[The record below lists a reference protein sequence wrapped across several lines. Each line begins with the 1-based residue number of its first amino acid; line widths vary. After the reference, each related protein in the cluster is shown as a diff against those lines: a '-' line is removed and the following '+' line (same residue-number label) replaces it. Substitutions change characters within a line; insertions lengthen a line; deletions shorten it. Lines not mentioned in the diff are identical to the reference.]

1 MDDLNALSLTLK
13 LATLTTILLLVIAAP
28 IAWYLAR
35 TKSKTKPFLQ
45 ALVALPLILPPTV
58 LGFYLLLA
66 FSPNTWLGAL
76 LIETFNTQLAFSFS
90 GIVIGSVIFSLPFAV
105 HPLYV
110 AFREVDQDSLDAAQ
124 LMGLSSLGRFCKLVI
139 PMSKS
144 GFASAAALSFS
155 HTVGEFGVVLLIGG
169 NIPEETRV
177 LSIAIFD
184 HVESFQYEQAH
195 TISISLVIASLLILS
210 ALYMRA
216 AKRHRHD

>member
-13 LATLTTILLLVIAAP
+13 LAAVTTLILLVISAP

-35 TKSKTKPFLQ
+35 TNAMIKPFLQ
-45 ALVALPLILPPTV
+45 ALIALPLVLPPTV

-66 FSPNTWLGAL
+66 FSPNTWVGSL
-76 LIETFNTQLAFSFS
+76 LIDVFDTQLAFSFS
-90 GIVIGSVIFSLPFAV
+90 GIVIGSIIFSLPFAV

-110 AFREVDQDSLDAAQ
+110 AFREIDQDSLDAAQ
-124 LMGLSSLGRFCKLVI
+124 LMGLSPLARFCKLVI

-155 HTVGEFGVVLLIGG
+155 HTIGEFGVVLLIGG

-184 HVESFQYEQAH
+184 HVESFQYQQAH
-195 TISISLVIASLLILS
+195 NISIALVIASLVVLS
-210 ALYMRA
+210 ALYMRG
-216 AKRHRHD
+216 AKRSNHA